1 MEKRVA
7 ADTRDHLSATTLAE
21 LRLRRAAVDGDAA
34 EFRRAETAAR
44 TALEREPGHVA
55 AKVAPARALVGEGR
69 CDEARRIVVDVL
81 DAQPR
86 NVGALDAAFD
96 VAFAAGD
103 DRAAQAY
110 ADRLLAINEEPG
122 TLSRLGRLAEKR
134 GDASGA
140 AALYRRA
147 VRGAQDL
154 GAMPAEVDEYR
165 RLEAHASSSAAKATP
180 K

>member
-7 ADTRDHLSATTLAE
+7 ADPRDFLSPTTLAE
-21 LRLRRAAVDGDAA
+21 LRFRRAAANGDAA
-34 EFRRAETAAR
+34 EFRRAESAAR
-44 TALEREPGHVA
+44 TALEREPTHLA
-55 AKVAPARALVGEGR
+55 AKVALSQALLGEGR
-69 CDEARRIVVDVL
+69 VDEARRIVVEIL

-86 NVGALDAAFD
+86 HVGALGAAFD

-122 TLSRLGRLAEKR
+122 TLSRLGRLAERR
-134 GDASGA
+134 GDAMGA

-154 GAMPAEVDEYR
+154 GAMPEEIEEYR
-165 RLEAHASSSAAKATP
+165 RLETHAKAASKAAP
-180 K
+180 R